1 MEFAEHLHVSLEL
14 EFRSLD
20 DHTLFLGDVRSFK
33 GHAHFGILLLDF
45 LTLVFVFHILL
56 DGELVVL
63 GLKLNP
69 LASLFCDGHDRLLV
83 LHLSFTEDFYVFGL
97 VLFTESLKLSFI
109 EDGSLWCKQSAA
121 LTGDDCAE
129 HDEILVFKSAVNF
142 GMEVTMGIH
151 SFAHGELWIIIFW
164 FGVGLLLASP

>member
-14 EFRSLD
+14 EFGSLD
-20 DHTLFLGDVRSFK
+20 DHALFLGDVRSFK
-33 GHAHFGILLLDF
+33 CHAHFRILLLDF

-69 LASLFCDGHDRLLV
+69 LASLFGDGHDRLLV

-97 VLFTESLKLSFI
+97 VFFTESL
-109 EDGSLWCKQSAA
+109 
-121 LTGDDCAE
+121 
-129 HDEILVFKSAVNF
+129 
-142 GMEVTMGIH
+142 
-151 SFAHGELWIIIFW
+151 
-164 FGVGLLLASP
+164 